1 MIRINLLPY
10 REKEKKE
17 DLTRQIVIIALAFVG
32 FLLIIGSVH
41 LYFFMSI
48 GTLEKNIK
56 IQEDKLAA
64 LTKII
69 GDIEV
74 YKNDK
79 AILEKKLAI
88 INNLEENRL
97 APVRMLDE
105 LTTMVPIKDV
115 WIEKLSEKGTDIT
128 IEGMAR
134 SNIAVAH
141 FMKNL
146 SGSTFIKSVDL
157 VSTKEKEISGVK
169 LQQFVISCVKKKGL

>member
-79 AILEKKLAI
+79 AILEKKLAV

-105 LTTMVPIKDV
+105 LTT
-115 WIEKLSEKGTDIT
+115 GTDIT